1 MAGRPK
7 KYTKLA
13 EMSAIEV
20 YNVIKDIKTANKQ
33 AEKLGVSLAELNAF
47 KYKPENKK
55 KLDALKKADQKKQAD
70 RELGIEIEEVQVIKT
85 KPVEKKKEK
94 LTDSEAFKNVKEK
107 IQRGARSIP
116 INDVVDK
123 GEHQKIIDDLQ
134 VKMSLITDDRDKY
147 QEEVTKLNAERNDFI
162 NKIKELEETI
172 TKKDEEL
179 QLKEL
184 QIKAKERDL
193 KSLQHSYD
201 RLDKKSAD
209 ALKMND
215 RFLTSKYEKELNQHK
230 RTIEVSAEANKNL
243 KHSLEEANKVIKEY
257 QDKEAE
263 LVTSYE
269 KQLEEKQNTIQKLET
284 DFVTLEKSYE
294 ALMSKTDS
302 VSNGNWEKGPHLTFN
317 IDKSELIQSQ
327 LPQKLELNKQSIE
340 RINPPSHYAPNGLGT
355 DVIGFLESQFSY
367 EAYKGFMIGNIIKY
381 ATRTGRKD
389 EEINELKKI
398 VDYADRMISFLHRD
412 NKVADAG

>member
-1 MAGRPK
+1 M
-7 KYTKLA
+7 TKTLKGLV
-13 EMSAIEV
+13 ITEV
-20 YNVIKDIKTANKQ
+20 DQIIHETKTLKEAAAKI
-33 AEKLGVSLAELNAF
+33 GVAYQTLLQFRS
-47 KYKPENKK
+47 ENMKEFK
-55 KLDALKKADQKKQAD
+55 KLKAE
-70 RELGIEIEEVQVIKT
+70 REQGLIVDEVPVVKT

-94 LTDSEAFKNVKEK
+94 LIDSEVFKSVKEK
-107 IQRGARSIP
+107 VQKGASTIP
-116 INDVVDK
+116 VNDVVDK
-123 GEHQKIIDDLQ
+123 AEHQKIVDDL
-134 VKMSLITDDRDKY
+134 KMKLSLVSDDRDKHK
-147 QEEVTKLNAERNDFI
+147 EEVTKLNAERNDFM
-162 NKIKELEETI
+162 NKIKELEATI

-184 QIKAKERDL
+184 QIKAKERDI

-243 KHSLEEANKVIKEY
+243 KESLEEANKFIKEY
-257 QDKEAE
+257 QDKETE

-269 KQLEEKQNTIQKLET
+269 KQLDDKDKLIEEWKVKHDSLQNEFNALTHINMDNERRKEVQLSKDQIKL
-284 DFVTLEKSYE
+284 L
-294 ALMSKTDS
+294 
-302 VSNGNWEKGPHLTFN
+302 
-317 IDKSELIQSQ
+317 QSQ
-327 LPQKLELNKQSIE
+327 LPQELELDKQSIE

-355 DVIGFLESQFSY
+355 DVIGFLETQFSY

-398 VDYADRMISFLHRD
+398 VDYADRMITFLQRE

>member
-7 KYTKLA
+7 KYTKL
-13 EMSAIEV
+13 
-20 YNVIKDIKTANKQ
+20 

-85 KPVEKKKEK
+85 KPVVKKEEK

-107 IQRGARSIP
+107 IQKGARSIP
-116 INDVVDK
+116 INDVIDK
-123 GEHQKIIDDLQ
+123 AEHQKIVNDLKNKLEELQ
-134 VKMSLITDDRDKY
+134 KEHNKSN
-147 QEEVTKLNAERNDFI
+147 EEVIKLNAERSDLLNQI
-162 NKIKELEETI
+162 RQHIEKAE
-172 TKKDEEL
+172 KKDEEL

-193 KSLQHSYD
+193 KSLKNSYD

-243 KHSLEEANKVIKEY
+243 KQSLEEANKVIKEY
-257 QDKEAE
+257 QDKETE

-269 KQLEEKQNTIQKLET
+269 KQLEEKENTIQKLET

-302 VSNGNWEKGPHLTFN
+302 ISIAKWEKGPSLNLN
-317 IDKSELIQSQ
+317 IDKSELIQTQ
-327 LPQKLELNKQSIE
+327 LPQKLELGTQSIE

-398 VDYADRMISFLHRD
+398 VDYADRMISFLQRE

>member
-1 MAGRPK
+1 MAKTLKGLVITEVDQIIHE
-7 KYTKLA
+7 TKSLKEA
-13 EMSAIEV
+13 ATKI
-20 YNVIKDIKTANKQ
+20 
-33 AEKLGVSLAELNAF
+33 GVAYQTLLQFRS
-47 KYKPENKK
+47 ENMKEFK
-55 KLDALKKADQKKQAD
+55 KLKAE
-70 RELGIEIEEVQVIKT
+70 REQGLIVDEVPVVKT

-94 LTDSEAFKNVKEK
+94 LIDSEVFKNVKEK
-107 IQRGARSIP
+107 VQKGASTIP
-116 INDVVDK
+116 VNDVVDK
-123 GEHQKIIDDLQ
+123 AEHQKIVDDLQ
-134 VKMSLITDDRDKY
+134 VSLSLVTDDRDKHK
-147 QEEVTKLNAERNDFI
+147 EEVTKLNAERNDFM
-162 NKIKELEETI
+162 NKIKELEVTI
-172 TKKDEEL
+172 TKKEEEL

-184 QIKAKERDL
+184 QIKAKERDI
-193 KSLQHSYD
+193 KSLKHSYD

-243 KHSLEEANKVIKEY
+243 KESLEEANKVIKEY
-257 QDKEAE
+257 QDKETE

-269 KQLEEKQNTIQKLET
+269 KKLEEKQNAIQKLET
-284 DFVTLEKSYE
+284 DFETLEKSYE

-302 VSNGNWEKGPHLTFN
+302 VSNANWEKGPHLTLN
-317 IDKSELIQSQ
+317 IDRNKLIQSQ
-327 LPQKLELNKQSIE
+327 LLSEIENKELAIQN
-340 RINPPSHYAPNGLGT
+340 INPPSHYAPNGLGT

-398 VDYADRMISFLHRD
+398 VDYADRIISFLERD
-412 NKVADAG
+412 NKVADAR

>member
-1 MAGRPK
+1 MAKTLKGLVITEVDQIIHE
-7 KYTKLA
+7 TKSLKEA
-13 EMSAIEV
+13 ATKI
-20 YNVIKDIKTANKQ
+20 
-33 AEKLGVSLAELNAF
+33 GVAYQTLLQFRS
-47 KYKPENKK
+47 ENMKEFK
-55 KLDALKKADQKKQAD
+55 KLKAE
-70 RELGIEIEEVQVIKT
+70 REQGLIVDEVPVVKT

-94 LTDSEAFKNVKEK
+94 LSDSEVFKSVKEK
-107 IQRGARSIP
+107 VQKGASTIP
-116 INDVVDK
+116 VNDVVDK
-123 GEHQKIIDDLQ
+123 AEHQKIVDELQ
-134 VKMSLITDDRDKY
+134 IKMSLITHDRDKY
-147 QEEVTKLNAERNDFI
+147 QEEVTKLNAERNDFM
-162 NKIKELEETI
+162 NKIKELEATI

-179 QLKEL
+179 QLKDL
-184 QIKAKERDL
+184 NIKAKERDI
-193 KSLQHSYD
+193 KSLKHSYD

-243 KHSLEEANKVIKEY
+243 KESLQRANEVIKEH
-257 QDKEAE
+257 QDKETE

-269 KQLEEKQNTIQKLET
+269 QQLEEKDKLIEEWKVKHDTLQNE
-284 DFVTLEKSYE
+284 FN
-294 ALMSKTDS
+294 ALT
-302 VSNGNWEKGPHLTFN
+302 HLN
-317 IDKSELIQSQ
+317 MDNERRKEVQLGKKQIELIQSQ
-327 LPQKLELNKQSIE
+327 LQQEIKTSKQSVE

-398 VDYADRMISFLHRD
+398 VDYADRIINFLERD
-412 NKVADAG
+412 NKVADAR

>member
-1 MAGRPK
+1 MAKTLRGLVITEVDQIIHE
-7 KYTKLA
+7 TKTLKEA
-13 EMSAIEV
+13 AAKI
-20 YNVIKDIKTANKQ
+20 
-33 AEKLGVSLAELNAF
+33 GVAYQTLLQFRS
-47 KYKPENKK
+47 ENMKEFK
-55 KLDALKKADQKKQAD
+55 KLKAE
-70 RELGIEIEEVQVIKT
+70 REQGLIVDEVPVVKT
-85 KPVEKKKEK
+85 KPVEKNK
-94 LTDSEAFKNVKEK
+94 
-107 IQRGARSIP
+107 GASTIP
-116 INDVVDK
+116 VNDVIEK
-123 GEHQKIIDDLQ
+123 AEHQKIVNDLKNKFEELQ
-134 VKMSLITDDRDKY
+134 KEHNKSN
-147 QEEVTKLNAERNDFI
+147 EEVIKLNAERNDLLNQI
-162 NKIKELEETI
+162 RQHIEKAE
-172 TKKDEEL
+172 KKDEEL

-184 QIKAKERDL
+184 QIKAKERDI

-243 KHSLEEANKVIKEY
+243 KQSLEEANKVIKEY
-257 QDKEAE
+257 QDKETE

-284 DFVTLEKSYE
+284 DFETLEKSYE
-294 ALMSKTDS
+294 ALMSKDDD
-302 VSNGNWEKGPHLTFN
+302 VSNAKWEKGPHLTLN
-317 IDKSELIQSQ
+317 IDRNKLIQSQ
-327 LPQKLELNKQSIE
+327 LLSEIENKELAKQN
-340 RINPPSHYAPNGLGT
+340 INPPSHYAPNGLGT

-398 VDYADRMISFLHRD
+398 VDYADRIISFLERD
-412 NKVADAG
+412 NKVADAR

>member
-1 MAGRPK
+1 MAKTLKGLVITEVDQIIHE
-7 KYTKLA
+7 TKSLKEA
-13 EMSAIEV
+13 AAKI
-20 YNVIKDIKTANKQ
+20 
-33 AEKLGVSLAELNAF
+33 GVAYQTLLQFRS
-47 KYKPENKK
+47 ENMKEFK
-55 KLDALKKADQKKQAD
+55 KLKAQ
-70 RELGIEIEEVQVIKT
+70 REQGLIVDEVPVVKT
-85 KPVEKKKEK
+85 KPVEKNK
-94 LTDSEAFKNVKEK
+94 
-107 IQRGARSIP
+107 GASTIP
-116 INDVVDK
+116 VNDVIEKV
-123 GEHQKIIDDLQ
+123 EHQKIVDDLQ
-134 VKMSLITDDRDKY
+134 VKLSLVSDDRDKHK
-147 QEEVTKLNAERNDFI
+147 EEVSKLNAERKDFM
-162 NKIKELEETI
+162 NRIKELEATI

-179 QLKEL
+179 QLKDL
-184 QIKAKERDL
+184 NIKAKERDI

-243 KHSLEEANKVIKEY
+243 KESLEEANKVIREY
-257 QDKEAE
+257 QDKETD

-269 KQLEEKQNTIQKLET
+269 KELEEKQNTIKKLEA
-284 DFVTLEKSYE
+284 DFETLEKSYE
-294 ALMSKTDS
+294 ALMSKDDN
-302 VSNGNWEKGPHLTFN
+302 VSNAKWEKGPRLNFN

-327 LPQKLELNKQSIE
+327 LPQKLELGTQSVE

-367 EAYKGFMIGNIIKY
+367 EAYKGFMVGNIIKY

-398 VDYADRMISFLHRD
+398 VDYADRIISFLERD
-412 NKVADAG
+412 NKVADAR

>member
-1 MAGRPK
+1 MAKTLKGLVITEVDQIIHE
-7 KYTKLA
+7 TKTLKEA
-13 EMSAIEV
+13 AAKI
-20 YNVIKDIKTANKQ
+20 
-33 AEKLGVSLAELNAF
+33 GVAYQTLLQFRS
-47 KYKPENKK
+47 ENMKEFK
-55 KLDALKKADQKKQAD
+55 KLKAE
-70 RELGIEIEEVQVIKT
+70 REQGLIVDEVPVVKT

-94 LTDSEAFKNVKEK
+94 LIDSEVFKSVKEK
-107 IQRGARSIP
+107 VQKGASTIP
-116 INDVVDK
+116 VNDVIEK
-123 GEHQKIIDDLQ
+123 AEHQKIVDDLQ
-134 VKMSLITDDRDKY
+134 VNLALVTDDRDKHK
-147 QEEVTKLNAERNDFI
+147 EEVTKLNAERNDML
-162 NKIKELEETI
+162 NKIEGLETTI
-172 TKKDEEL
+172 TKKEEEL

-184 QIKAKERDL
+184 QIKAKERDI

-243 KHSLEEANKVIKEY
+243 KESLQQANEVIKEY
-257 QDKEAE
+257 QDKETE

-284 DFVTLEKSYE
+284 DFETLEKSYE
-294 ALMSKTDS
+294 ALMSKDDN
-302 VSNGNWEKGPHLTFN
+302 VSNAKWEKGPRLTLN
-317 IDKSELIQSQ
+317 IDRNKLIQSQ
-327 LPQKLELNKQSIE
+327 LLSEIENKELAIKN
-340 RINPPSHYAPNGLGT
+340 INPPSHYAPNGLGT

-398 VDYADRMISFLHRD
+398 VDYADRIITFLERD
-412 NKVADAG
+412 NKVADAR

>member
-1 MAGRPK
+1 MAKTLKGLVITEVDQIIHE
-7 KYTKLA
+7 TKTLKEA
-13 EMSAIEV
+13 AAKI
-20 YNVIKDIKTANKQ
+20 
-33 AEKLGVSLAELNAF
+33 GVAYQTLLQFRS
-47 KYKPENKK
+47 ENMKEFK
-55 KLDALKKADQKKQAD
+55 KLKAE
-70 RELGIEIEEVQVIKT
+70 REQGLIVDEVPVVKT
-85 KPVEKKKEK
+85 KPVEKNK
-94 LTDSEAFKNVKEK
+94 
-107 IQRGARSIP
+107 GASTIP
-116 INDVVDK
+116 VNDVVDK
-123 GEHQKIIDDLQ
+123 VEHQKIVDDLQ
-134 VKMSLITDDRDKY
+134 VNLELVTDDRDKHK
-147 QEEVTKLNAERNDFI
+147 EEVAKLNAERNDFMKKI
-162 NKIKELEETI
+162 NELEATI

-179 QLKEL
+179 QLKDL
-184 QIKAKERDL
+184 NIKAKERDI

-243 KHSLEEANKVIKEY
+243 KESLQRANNLIKEY
-257 QDKEAE
+257 QDKETE

-269 KQLEEKQNTIQKLET
+269 KQLEEKDKLIEEWKVKHDTLQNE
-284 DFVTLEKSYE
+284 FN
-294 ALMSKTDS
+294 ALT
-302 VSNGNWEKGPHLTFN
+302 HLN
-317 IDKSELIQSQ
+317 MDNERRKEVQLDKKQIELIQSQ
-327 LPQKLELNKQSIE
+327 LQQEIKKSKQSVE

-398 VDYADRMISFLHRD
+398 VDYADRIISFLERD
-412 NKVADAG
+412 NKVADAR

>member
-1 MAGRPK
+1 MAKTLKGLVITEVDQIIHE
-7 KYTKLA
+7 TKSLKEA
-13 EMSAIEV
+13 ATKI
-20 YNVIKDIKTANKQ
+20 
-33 AEKLGVSLAELNAF
+33 GVAYQTLLQFRS
-47 KYKPENKK
+47 ENMKEFK
-55 KLDALKKADQKKQAD
+55 KLKAE
-70 RELGIEIEEVQVIKT
+70 REQGLIVDEVPVVKT

-94 LTDSEAFKNVKEK
+94 LIDSEVFKSVKEK
-107 IQRGARSIP
+107 VQKGASTIP
-116 INDVVDK
+116 VNDVIDK
-123 GEHQKIIDDLQ
+123 AEHQKIVDDLQ
-134 VKMSLITDDRDKY
+134 VNLALVTDDRDKHK
-147 QEEVTKLNAERNDFI
+147 EEVTKLNAERNDFM
-162 NKIKELEETI
+162 NKIKELEATI

-179 QLKEL
+179 QLKDL
-184 QIKAKERDL
+184 NIKAKERDI
-193 KSLQHSYD
+193 KSLKHSYD

-243 KHSLEEANKVIKEY
+243 KESLQRANQVIKEC
-257 QDKEAE
+257 QDKETE

-269 KQLEEKQNTIQKLET
+269 KQLEEKENTIQKLET
-284 DFVTLEKSYE
+284 DFETLEKSYE
-294 ALMSKTDS
+294 ALMSKDDN
-302 VSNGNWEKGPHLTFN
+302 VSIANWEKGPSLTFN

-327 LPQKLELNKQSIE
+327 LPQKLELNAQSVE

-398 VDYADRMISFLHRD
+398 VDYADRIISFLERD
-412 NKVADAG
+412 NKVADAR

>member
-1 MAGRPK
+1 MAKTLKGLVITEVDQIIHE
-7 KYTKLA
+7 TKSLKEA
-13 EMSAIEV
+13 ATKI
-20 YNVIKDIKTANKQ
+20 
-33 AEKLGVSLAELNAF
+33 GVAYQTLLQFRS
-47 KYKPENKK
+47 ENMKEFK
-55 KLDALKKADQKKQAD
+55 KLKAE
-70 RELGIEIEEVQVIKT
+70 REQGLIVDEVPVVKT
-85 KPVEKKKEK
+85 KPVEKNK
-94 LTDSEAFKNVKEK
+94 
-107 IQRGARSIP
+107 GASTIP
-116 INDVVDK
+116 VNDVVDK
-123 GEHQKIIDDLQ
+123 AEHQKIVDDLQ
-134 VKMSLITDDRDKY
+134 VNLASVTDDRDKHK
-147 QEEVTKLNAERNDFI
+147 EEVTKLNAERNDFM
-162 NKIKELEETI
+162 NKIKELEATI

-184 QIKAKERDL
+184 QIKAKERDI

-243 KHSLEEANKVIKEY
+243 KESLQQANNLIKEY
-257 QDKEAE
+257 QDKETE

-269 KQLEEKQNTIQKLET
+269 QQLEDKDKLIEEWKVKHDSIQNQ
-284 DFVTLEKSYE
+284 YN
-294 ALMSKTDS
+294 ALKHED
-302 VSNGNWEKGPHLTFN
+302 
-317 IDKSELIQSQ
+317 IDKEDRKEVQLGKKQIEFLQSQ
-327 LPQKLELNKQSIE
+327 LPQKLELNAKSIA
-340 RINPPSHYAPNGLGT
+340 RINIPSHYAPSGEGT

-398 VDYADRMISFLHRD
+398 VDYADRIISFLERD
-412 NKVADAG
+412 NKVADAR

>member
-1 MAGRPK
+1 MAKTLKGLVITEVDQIIHE
-7 KYTKLA
+7 TKSLKEA
-13 EMSAIEV
+13 AVKI
-20 YNVIKDIKTANKQ
+20 
-33 AEKLGVSLAELNAF
+33 GVAYQTLLQFRS
-47 KYKPENKK
+47 ENMKEFK
-55 KLDALKKADQKKQAD
+55 KLKAE
-70 RELGIEIEEVQVIKT
+70 REQGLIVDEVPVVKT
-85 KPVEKKKEK
+85 KPVEKNK
-94 LTDSEAFKNVKEK
+94 
-107 IQRGARSIP
+107 GASTIP
-116 INDVVDK
+116 VNDVIEK
-123 GEHQKIIDDLQ
+123 AEHQKIVDDLQ
-134 VKMSLITDDRDKY
+134 VKISLVTDDRDKHK
-147 QEEVTKLNAERNDFI
+147 EEVTKLNAERNDFM
-162 NKIKELEETI
+162 NKIKELEATI

-179 QLKEL
+179 QLKDL
-184 QIKAKERDL
+184 NIKAKERDI
-193 KSLQHSYD
+193 KSLKHSYD

-243 KHSLEEANKVIKEY
+243 KESLQQANEVIKEF
-257 QDKEAE
+257 QDKETE

-269 KQLEEKQNTIQKLET
+269 KKLEEKQNTIQKLET

-302 VSNGNWEKGPHLTFN
+302 VSNANWEKGPRLTLN
-317 IDKSELIQSQ
+317 IDRNKLIQSQ
-327 LPQKLELNKQSIE
+327 LLSEIENKELAIKN
-340 RINPPSHYAPNGLGT
+340 INPPSHYAPNGLGT

-398 VDYADRMISFLHRD
+398 VDYADRIISFLERD
-412 NKVADAG
+412 NKVADAR

>member
-1 MAGRPK
+1 MIQKGASNIP
-7 KYTKLA
+7 L
-13 EMSAIEV
+13 SDFI
-20 YNVIKDIKTANKQ
+20 D
-33 AEKLGVSLAELNAF
+33 
-47 KYKPENKK
+47 
-55 KLDALKKADQKKQAD
+55 KA
-70 RELGIEIEEVQVIKT
+70 
-85 KPVEKKKEK
+85 
-94 LTDSEAFKNVKEK
+94 
-107 IQRGARSIP
+107 
-116 INDVVDK
+116 
-123 GEHQKIIDDLQ
+123 EHQKIVDDLQ
-134 VKMSLITDDRDKY
+134 VNLSLVTDDRDKHK
-147 QEEVTKLNAERNDFI
+147 EEVTKLNVERKDFM
-162 NKIKELEETI
+162 NRIKELEATI

-184 QIKAKERDL
+184 QIKAKERDI

-243 KHSLEEANKVIKEY
+243 KESLQRANQVIKDY
-257 QDKEAE
+257 QDKETE

-269 KQLEEKQNTIQKLET
+269 KQLKDKEKLIEEWKVKH
-284 DFVTLEKSYE
+284 
-294 ALMSKTDS
+294 DS
-302 VSNGNWEKGPHLTFN
+302 ILNQYNAFKHED
-317 IDKSELIQSQ
+317 IDKEERKEVKLDKKQIELLQSQ
-327 LPQKLELNKQSIE
+327 LPQKLELNAKSVE
-340 RINPPSHYAPNGLGT
+340 RINPPSHYAPNRLGT

-398 VDYADRMISFLHRD
+398 VDYADRIISFLERD
-412 NKVADAG
+412 NKVADAR

>member
-1 MAGRPK
+1 MAKTLKGLVITEVDQIIHE
-7 KYTKLA
+7 TKTLKEA
-13 EMSAIEV
+13 AAKI
-20 YNVIKDIKTANKQ
+20 
-33 AEKLGVSLAELNAF
+33 GVAYQTLLQFRS
-47 KYKPENKK
+47 ENMKEFK
-55 KLDALKKADQKKQAD
+55 KLKAE
-70 RELGIEIEEVQVIKT
+70 REQGLIVDEVPVVKT

-94 LTDSEAFKNVKEK
+94 LIDSEVFKSVKEK
-107 IQRGARSIP
+107 VQKGASTIP
-116 INDVVDK
+116 VNDVVDK
-123 GEHQKIIDDLQ
+123 AEHQKIVNDLKNKLEELQ
-134 VKMSLITDDRDKY
+134 KEHNKSN
-147 QEEVTKLNAERNDFI
+147 EEVIKLNAERNDLLNQI
-162 NKIKELEETI
+162 RQHIEKAE
-172 TKKDEEL
+172 KKDEEL

-184 QIKAKERDL
+184 QIKAKERDI
-193 KSLQHSYD
+193 KSLKHSYD

-243 KHSLEEANKVIKEY
+243 KESLQRANEVIKEQ
-257 QDKEAE
+257 QDKETE

-284 DFVTLEKSYE
+284 DFETLEKSYE

-302 VSNGNWEKGPHLTFN
+302 VSNTKWEKGPRLTLN
-317 IDKSELIQSQ
+317 IDRNKLIQSQ
-327 LPQKLELNKQSIE
+327 LLSEIENKELAIKN
-340 RINPPSHYAPNGLGT
+340 INPPSHYAPNGLGT

-398 VDYADRMISFLHRD
+398 VDYADRIISFLERD
-412 NKVADAG
+412 NKVADAR

>member
-1 MAGRPK
+1 MAKTLKGLVITEVDQIIHE
-7 KYTKLA
+7 TKTLKEA
-13 EMSAIEV
+13 AAKI
-20 YNVIKDIKTANKQ
+20 
-33 AEKLGVSLAELNAF
+33 GVAYQTLLQFRS
-47 KYKPENKK
+47 ENMKEFK
-55 KLDALKKADQKKQAD
+55 KLKAE
-70 RELGIEIEEVQVIKT
+70 REQGLIVDEVPVVKT
-85 KPVEKKKEK
+85 KPVEKNK
-94 LTDSEAFKNVKEK
+94 
-107 IQRGARSIP
+107 GASTIP
-116 INDVVDK
+116 VNDVVDK
-123 GEHQKIIDDLQ
+123 AEHQKIVDDLQ
-134 VKMSLITDDRDKY
+134 VSLSLVTDDRDKHK
-147 QEEVTKLNAERNDFI
+147 EEVTKLNVERKDFM
-162 NKIKELEETI
+162 NRIKELEATI

-184 QIKAKERDL
+184 QIKAKERDI
-193 KSLQHSYD
+193 KSLKHSYD

-243 KHSLEEANKVIKEY
+243 KESLQRANQVIKEY
-257 QDKEAE
+257 QDKETE

-284 DFVTLEKSYE
+284 DFETLEKSYE
-294 ALMSKTDS
+294 ALMSKDDN
-302 VSNGNWEKGPHLTFN
+302 VSNAKWEKGPRLTLN
-317 IDKSELIQSQ
+317 IDRNKLIQSQ
-327 LPQKLELNKQSIE
+327 LLSEIENKELAIKN
-340 RINPPSHYAPNGLGT
+340 INPPSHYAPNGLGT

-398 VDYADRMISFLHRD
+398 VDYADRIITFLERD
-412 NKVADAG
+412 NKVADAR

>member
-1 MAGRPK
+1 MAKTLKGLVITEVDQIIHE
-7 KYTKLA
+7 TKSLKEA
-13 EMSAIEV
+13 AAKI
-20 YNVIKDIKTANKQ
+20 
-33 AEKLGVSLAELNAF
+33 GVAYQTLLQFRS
-47 KYKPENKK
+47 ENMKEFK
-55 KLDALKKADQKKQAD
+55 KLKAQ
-70 RELGIEIEEVQVIKT
+70 REQGLIVDEVPVVKT
-85 KPVEKKKEK
+85 KPVEKNK
-94 LTDSEAFKNVKEK
+94 
-107 IQRGARSIP
+107 GASTIP
-116 INDVVDK
+116 VNDVIEK
-123 GEHQKIIDDLQ
+123 AEHQKIVDDLQ
-134 VKMSLITDDRDKY
+134 VNLALVTDDRDKHK
-147 QEEVTKLNAERNDFI
+147 EEVTKLNAERNDFM
-162 NKIKELEETI
+162 NKIKELEATI
-172 TKKDEEL
+172 TKKEEEL

-184 QIKAKERDL
+184 QIKAKERDI

-243 KHSLEEANKVIKEY
+243 KESLQRANNLIKEY

-269 KQLEEKQNTIQKLET
+269 QQLEDKENTIQKLET
-284 DFVTLEKSYE
+284 DFETLEKSYE

-302 VSNGNWEKGPHLTFN
+302 VSNVNWEKGPHLTFN

-327 LPQKLELNKQSIE
+327 LPQKLELGTQSVE

-398 VDYADRMISFLHRD
+398 VDYADRIISFLERD
-412 NKVADAG
+412 NKVADAR

>member
-1 MAGRPK
+1 MP
-7 KYTKLA
+7 
-13 EMSAIEV
+13 V
-20 YNVIKDIKTANKQ
+20 V
-33 AEKLGVSLAELNAF
+33 
-47 KYKPENKK
+47 
-55 KLDALKKADQKKQAD
+55 
-70 RELGIEIEEVQVIKT
+70 KT
-85 KPVEKKKEK
+85 KPVEKNK
-94 LTDSEAFKNVKEK
+94 
-107 IQRGARSIP
+107 GASTIP
-116 INDVVDK
+116 VNDVVDK
-123 GEHQKIIDDLQ
+123 AEHQRIVNDLQ
-134 VKMSLITDDRDKY
+134 VKISLVTDDRDKY
-147 QEEVTKLNAERNDFI
+147 QEEVTKLNAERNDFM
-162 NKIKELEETI
+162 NKIKELEVTI

-184 QIKAKERDL
+184 QIKAKERDI

-243 KHSLEEANKVIKEY
+243 KESLQRANEVIKEH
-257 QDKEAE
+257 QDKETE

-269 KQLEEKQNTIQKLET
+269 KQLEEKDKLIEEWKVKHDTLQNE
-284 DFVTLEKSYE
+284 FN
-294 ALMSKTDS
+294 ALT
-302 VSNGNWEKGPHLTFN
+302 HLN
-317 IDKSELIQSQ
+317 MDNERRKEVQLGKEQIELIQSQ
-327 LPQKLELNKQSIE
+327 LPQKLELGTQSVE

-398 VDYADRMISFLHRD
+398 VDYADRIISFLERD
-412 NKVADAG
+412 NKVADAR

>member
-1 MAGRPK
+1 MAKTLRGLVITEVDQIIHE
-7 KYTKLA
+7 TKTLKEA
-13 EMSAIEV
+13 AAKI
-20 YNVIKDIKTANKQ
+20 
-33 AEKLGVSLAELNAF
+33 GVAYQTLLQFRS
-47 KYKPENKK
+47 ENMKEFK
-55 KLDALKKADQKKQAD
+55 KLKAE
-70 RELGIEIEEVQVIKT
+70 REQGLIVDEVPVVKT
-85 KPVEKKKEK
+85 KPVEKNK
-94 LTDSEAFKNVKEK
+94 
-107 IQRGARSIP
+107 GASTIP
-116 INDVVDK
+116 VNDVIEK
-123 GEHQKIIDDLQ
+123 AEHQKIVDDL
-134 VKMSLITDDRDKY
+134 KMKLSLVTDDRDKHK
-147 QEEVTKLNAERNDFI
+147 EEVTKLNAERNDFM
-162 NKIKELEETI
+162 NKIKELEVTI

-179 QLKEL
+179 QLKDL
-184 QIKAKERDL
+184 NIKAKERDI

-243 KHSLEEANKVIKEY
+243 KELLEEANKVIREY
-257 QDKEAE
+257 QDKETD

-269 KQLEEKQNTIQKLET
+269 KKLEEKQNTIKKLEA
-284 DFVTLEKSYE
+284 DFETLEKSYE
-294 ALMSKTDS
+294 ALMSKDDN
-302 VSNGNWEKGPHLTFN
+302 VSNAKWEKGPHLTFN

-327 LPQKLELNKQSIE
+327 LPQKLELGTQSVE

-398 VDYADRMISFLHRD
+398 VDYADRIISFLERD
-412 NKVADAG
+412 NKVADAR

>member
-1 MAGRPK
+1 MAKTLRGLVITEVDQIIHE
-7 KYTKLA
+7 TKSLKEA
-13 EMSAIEV
+13 ATKI
-20 YNVIKDIKTANKQ
+20 
-33 AEKLGVSLAELNAF
+33 GVAYQTLLQFRS
-47 KYKPENKK
+47 ENMKEFK
-55 KLDALKKADQKKQAD
+55 KLKAE
-70 RELGIEIEEVQVIKT
+70 REQGLIVDEVPVVKT

-94 LTDSEAFKNVKEK
+94 LSDSKVFKSVKEK
-107 IQRGARSIP
+107 VRKGASTIP
-116 INDVVDK
+116 VNDVIEK
-123 GEHQKIIDDLQ
+123 AEHQKIVDDLQ
-134 VKMSLITDDRDKY
+134 MNLASVTDDRDKHK
-147 QEEVTKLNAERNDFI
+147 EEVTKLNAERNDFM
-162 NKIKELEETI
+162 NKIKELETTI

-179 QLKEL
+179 QLKDL
-184 QIKAKERDL
+184 NIKAKERDI
-193 KSLQHSYD
+193 KSLKHSYD

-243 KHSLEEANKVIKEY
+243 KESLQRANQVIKEH
-257 QDKEAE
+257 QDKETE

-269 KQLEEKQNTIQKLET
+269 QQLEDKENTIQKLET
-284 DFVTLEKSYE
+284 DFETLEKSYE

-302 VSNGNWEKGPHLTFN
+302 VSNANWEKGPHLTLN
-317 IDKSELIQSQ
+317 IDRNKLIQSQ
-327 LPQKLELNKQSIE
+327 LLSEIENKELAIKN
-340 RINPPSHYAPNGLGT
+340 INPPSHYAPNGLGT

-398 VDYADRMISFLHRD
+398 VDYADRIISFLERD
-412 NKVADAG
+412 NKVADAR

>member
-1 MAGRPK
+1 MAKTLKGLVITEVDQIIHE
-7 KYTKLA
+7 TKSLKEA
-13 EMSAIEV
+13 ASKI
-20 YNVIKDIKTANKQ
+20 
-33 AEKLGVSLAELNAF
+33 GVAYQTLLQFRS
-47 KYKPENKK
+47 ENMKEFK
-55 KLDALKKADQKKQAD
+55 KLKAE
-70 RELGIEIEEVQVIKT
+70 REQGLIVDEVPVVKT

-94 LTDSEAFKNVKEK
+94 LIDSEVFKSVKEK
-107 IQRGARSIP
+107 VQKGASTIP
-116 INDVVDK
+116 VNDVIDK
-123 GEHQKIIDDLQ
+123 AEHQKIVNDLKNKLEELQ
-134 VKMSLITDDRDKY
+134 KEHNKSN
-147 QEEVTKLNAERNDFI
+147 EEVIKLNAERNDLLNQI
-162 NKIKELEETI
+162 RQHIEKAE
-172 TKKDEEL
+172 KKDEEL

-184 QIKAKERDL
+184 QIKAKERDI
-193 KSLQHSYD
+193 KSLKHSYD

-243 KHSLEEANKVIKEY
+243 KESLQQANNLIKEY
-257 QDKEAE
+257 QDKETE

-269 KQLEEKQNTIQKLET
+269 KQLEEKDKLIEEWKVKLDSLQNRYNAIIHE
-284 DFVTLEKSYE
+284 Y
-294 ALMSKTDS
+294 
-302 VSNGNWEKGPHLTFN
+302 
-317 IDKSELIQSQ
+317 IDKEERKEVILGKKQIELLQSQ
-327 LPQKLELNKQSIE
+327 LPQKLELNAQSVE

-398 VDYADRMISFLHRD
+398 VDYADRIISFLERD
-412 NKVADAG
+412 NKVADAR

>member
-55 KLDALKKADQKKQAD
+55 KLDALKKSNQKKQAD
-70 RELGIEIEEVQVIKT
+70 RELGIEIEEVQVVKT
-85 KPVEKKKEK
+85 KPVEKKEDN
-94 LTDSEAFKNVKEK
+94 LIDSELFKSVKK
-107 IQRGARSIP
+107 KVLKGASSIP
-116 INDVVDK
+116 VNDVIEK
-123 GEHQKIIDDLQ
+123 EEHQKIVNDLQ
-134 VKMSLITDDRDKY
+134 MQLSIITDDRDKHK
-147 QEEVTKLNAERNDFI
+147 EEVAKLNAERNSFM
-162 NKIKELEETI
+162 NRIKELETTI

-193 KSLQHSYD
+193 KSLQHSYN

-215 RFLTSKYEKELNQHK
+215 RFLTTKYEKELNQHK

-243 KHSLEEANKVIKEY
+243 KQSLEEANKVIKEY
-257 QDKEAE
+257 QDKETE

-269 KQLEEKQNTIQKLET
+269 KQLEEKENTIRKLET
-284 DFVTLEKSYE
+284 NFVTLEKSYE
-294 ALMSKTDS
+294 ALMSKTES
-302 VSNGNWEKGPHLTFN
+302 V
-317 IDKSELIQSQ
+317 
-327 LPQKLELNKQSIE
+327 SIE

-398 VDYADRMISFLHRD
+398 VDYADRMISFLQRE

>member
-55 KLDALKKADQKKQAD
+55 KLDALKKADQKKQTD

-85 KPVEKKKEK
+85 KPVEKKEEK

-107 IQRGARSIP
+107 MQKGASNIP
-116 INDVVDK
+116 LNDFIDK
-123 GEHQKIIDDLQ
+123 AEHQKI
-134 VKMSLITDDRDKY
+134 VDDRDKY

-162 NKIKELEETI
+162 NKIKELEATI

-184 QIKAKERDL
+184 QIKAKERDI

-243 KHSLEEANKVIKEY
+243 KQSLEEANKVIKEY
-257 QDKEAE
+257 QDKETE

-269 KQLEEKQNTIQKLET
+269 KQLEEKQITIQKLET
-284 DFVTLEKSYE
+284 DFITLEKSYE

-302 VSNGNWEKGPHLTFN
+302 VSNANWEKGHRLNFN
-317 IDKSELIQSQ
+317 VDKSELIQSQ
-327 LPQKLELNKQSIE
+327 LPQKLELDKQSIE
-340 RINPPSHYAPNGLGT
+340 RINPPSHYAPNGIGT
-355 DVIGFLESQFSY
+355 DVIGFLETQFSY
-367 EAYKGFMIGNIIKY
+367 EAYKGFMVGNIIKY

-398 VDYADRMISFLHRD
+398 VDYADRMISFLQRE

>member
-1 MAGRPK
+1 MAKTLKGLVITEVDQIIHE
-7 KYTKLA
+7 TKSLKEA
-13 EMSAIEV
+13 AAKI
-20 YNVIKDIKTANKQ
+20 
-33 AEKLGVSLAELNAF
+33 GVAYQTLLQFRS
-47 KYKPENKK
+47 ENMKEFK
-55 KLDALKKADQKKQAD
+55 KLKAE
-70 RELGIEIEEVQVIKT
+70 REQGLIVNEVPVVKT

-94 LTDSEAFKNVKEK
+94 LIDSEVFKSVKEK
-107 IQRGARSIP
+107 VQKGASTIP
-116 INDVVDK
+116 VNDVVDK
-123 GEHQKIIDDLQ
+123 AEHQKIVDDLQ
-134 VKMSLITDDRDKY
+134 VNLALVTDDRDKHK
-147 QEEVTKLNAERNDFI
+147 EEVTKLNAERNDFM
-162 NKIKELEETI
+162 NKIKELEAAI

-179 QLKEL
+179 QLKDL
-184 QIKAKERDL
+184 NIKAKERDI

-215 RFLTSKYEKELNQHK
+215 RFLRAKYEKELNQHK

-243 KHSLEEANKVIKEY
+243 KESLQRANQVIKEY
-257 QDKEAE
+257 QDKETE

-284 DFVTLEKSYE
+284 DFETLEKSYE
-294 ALMSKTDS
+294 ALMSKDDN
-302 VSNGNWEKGPHLTFN
+302 VSNAKWEKGPRLTLN
-317 IDKSELIQSQ
+317 IDRNKLIQSQ
-327 LPQKLELNKQSIE
+327 LLSEIENKELAIKN
-340 RINPPSHYAPNGLGT
+340 INPPSHYAPNGLGT

-398 VDYADRMISFLHRD
+398 VDYADRIISFLERD
-412 NKVADAG
+412 NKVADAR